1 MTDGKPFNNGEK
13 TADGRFQSGNAG
25 GPGRPAGSRNRA
37 SILLDKLAEADAKE
51 ILAKQIELAKEGDQ
65 RAADLILAR
74 VWPVR
79 KGRPLT
85 LDLPVIDTATD
96 IVAALGVVADAVAS
110 GVISPDEG
118 NGVAAL
124 LETKRRAIETSD
136 LEKRI
141 KTLEDTRK

>member
-1 MTDGKPFNNGEK
+1 MTDEKPSNNGEK
-13 TADGRFQSGNAG
+13 TGDGRFQSGNAG

-37 SILLDKLAEADAKE
+37 TVMLDKLAEADARE

-65 RAADLILAR
+65 RAADLVMSR

-79 KGRPLT
+79 KGRLVA
-85 LDLPVIDTATD
+85 LDLPAIDTATD
-96 IVAALGVVADAVAS
+96 IVAALGVVAEAVAA

-118 NGVAAL
+118 NGVASI

-141 KTLEDTRK
+141 KALEEQRK